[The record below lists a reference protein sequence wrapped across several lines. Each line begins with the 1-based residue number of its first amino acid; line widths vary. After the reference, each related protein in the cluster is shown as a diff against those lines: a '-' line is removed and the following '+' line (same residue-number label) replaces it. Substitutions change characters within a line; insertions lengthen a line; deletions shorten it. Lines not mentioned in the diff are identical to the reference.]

1 MGAGAGAGET
11 IIPGSRV
18 GISSELR
25 SSELRSLPDPFPFS
39 AGETF
44 SHIASIY

>member
-1 MGAGAGAGET
+1 MGAGAGAGAGET
-11 IIPGSRV
+11 IIPDSRV

-25 SSELRSLPDPFPFS
+25 SLPDLFPFS